1 MKMQKYL
8 LKYIPGRFFIK
19 GIIISIFASNLSLVN
34 KFLIYMYI
42 YIYIYT
48 YIPWNFILSLVAFL
62 ITKSF

>member
-34 KFLIYMYI
+34 KFLIYMYVYI

-48 YIPWNFILSLVAFL
+48 YIHIYLGTLFSVWSPS
-62 ITKSF
+62 